1 MADGSQCTDVLGL
14 SSGESRLMCGPKSS
28 AGLLSSPELQ
38 LPVEGNG
45 TPSHCLL
52 SLSCLALPIPSILL
66 SSPIEL
72 SAPQPLAEALLL
84 EVLLLPNLLQVIF
97 CVKLKKRKKKTKQ
110 NTSNY
115 GKRRDFNKHPME
127 KIPGCFT
134 ILETLRGCS
143 DDSQCTHSF

>member
-38 LPVEGNG
+38 LPVEGNE

-97 CVKLKKRKKKTKQ
+97 CVKLKKRNKTKQ
-110 NTSNY
+110 NKDNPKRKSNH
-115 GKRRDFNKHPME
+115 DNQ
-127 KIPGCFT
+127 
-134 ILETLRGCS
+134 
-143 DDSQCTHSF
+143 SQM